1 MCDAMARPFDPRR
14 ELSVVVHE
22 HGVARVGRRDAAGVW
37 TERDEPQRS
46 MSVWIDDEEVIAYG
60 LVLSASDPLVALCEC
75 SCGLWECNLV
85 EGWAARVR
93 RFGPY
98 VLWIT
103 PNARCYAFA
112 AARYGEALGPGQE
125 ELPELDEADAWE
137 LGDPDDDVRYV
148 LADGSVAG
156 QGVPSPIADALE
168 ALRDWPAYGVGAL
181 RPVDPPAEAREVP
194 ALDGKG
200 SPLWIDVAPRA
211 DGRSAAFAPALTRAP
226 VWCVGA
232 AVDRLVAALTG
243 RGA

>member
-1 MCDAMARPFDPRR
+1 MTGVVPRPFDPRQ

-46 MSVWIDDEEVIAYG
+46 MSVWIDDEEVIAGG

-75 SCGLWECNLV
+75 SCGLWACNLI

-103 PNARCYAFA
+103 PNGRCYTFA
-112 AARYGEALGPGQE
+112 AARYGEVLGPGQE
-125 ELPELDEADAWE
+125 DLPELGEDDAWD
-137 LGDPDDDVRYV
+137 LGDPDDEVRYV
-148 LADGSVAG
+148 LADGS
-156 QGVPSPIADALE
+156 ALA
-168 ALRDWPAYGVGAL
+168 ALRDWPVHGIDTL
-181 RPVDPPAEAREVP
+181 CPVAPPAEAREVA

-200 SPLWIDVAPRA
+200 PSLWIDVAPRET
-211 DGRSAAFAPALTRAP
+211 GRFAVFAPALTRVP
-226 VWCVGA
+226 VWCVGT
-232 AVDRLVAALTG
+232 AVDHLVAALTG
-243 RGA
+243 REA